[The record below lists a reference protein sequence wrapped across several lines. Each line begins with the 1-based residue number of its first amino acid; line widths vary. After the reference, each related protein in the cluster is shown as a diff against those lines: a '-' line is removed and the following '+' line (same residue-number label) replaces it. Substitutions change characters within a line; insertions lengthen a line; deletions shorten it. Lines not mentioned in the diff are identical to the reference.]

1 MTAPIAIENVPI
13 PLAKPARAAEGS
25 DKPIAIFV
33 SRKTGRIYVRQNF
46 APLFDAPVT
55 IERPA
60 QPLGTHV
67 YTAMDYLPDHFT
79 FRWTETTIPTGTA
92 SRKVVRWKYVR
103 DGWGRRH
110 RVRVEERIA
119 EPEPTQPASTPEEA
133 LARIQ
138 IPQDVIDQISRL
150 MVPGSSLVVSDQ
162 GLGSETGVHTDFI
175 VVTR

>member
-13 PLAKPARAAEGS
+13 PLTKPARIVQGS

-46 APLFDAPVT
+46 APLFDAPVK
-55 IERPA
+55 IDHPE
-60 QPLGTHV
+60 QPFGTHV
-67 YTAMDYLPDHFT
+67 FTAMDLQPDHST
-79 FRWTETTIPTGTA
+79 FRWTVVTLPTSAAHGEEH
-92 SRKVVRWKYVR
+92 WKYVR
-103 DGWGRRH
+103 DAFGRRH
-110 RVRVEERIA
+110 RVRVEDRHV
-119 EPEPTQPASTPEEA
+119 EPAVSSPPATPEEV

-138 IPQDVIDQISRL
+138 IPQEVIDQISQL